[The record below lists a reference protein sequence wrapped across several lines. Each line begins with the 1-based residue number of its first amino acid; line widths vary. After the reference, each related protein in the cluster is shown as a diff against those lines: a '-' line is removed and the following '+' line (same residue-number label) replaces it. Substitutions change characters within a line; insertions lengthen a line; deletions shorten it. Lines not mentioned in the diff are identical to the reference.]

1 MVQLGLGRWRTTTY
15 NTASFLF
22 QGVQQGEE
30 PERPHEVASAAGRGA
45 EKAEI
50 GPDGGLRSND
60 AAQDGG
66 DADSTAQTVLNFTTG
81 DL

>member
-1 MVQLGLGRWRTTTY
+1 M
-15 NTASFLF
+15 F

-30 PERPHEVASAAGRGA
+30 PERPHEVASAAGHGA

-60 AAQDGG
+60 AAEDGS
-66 DADSTAQTVLNFTTG
+66 DADPAA
-81 DL
+81 